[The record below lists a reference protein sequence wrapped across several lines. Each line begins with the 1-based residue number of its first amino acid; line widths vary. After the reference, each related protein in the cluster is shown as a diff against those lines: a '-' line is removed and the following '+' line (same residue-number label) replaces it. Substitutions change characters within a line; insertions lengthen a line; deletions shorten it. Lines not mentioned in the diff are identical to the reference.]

1 MQKINLLLL
10 MTIVFSV
17 GLLASCSDDAG
28 SNTVIDVPAKRTAAK
43 ESSFDYKIT
52 KPCEFKENAHEMPSK
67 NYDLDADGD
76 ISDEELERYLNDLYT
91 HEDIDFL
98 VNEDGSA
105 TVTLMMFQDCG
116 GINTI
121 DYEIVNDTL
130 YISGHYYFW
139 EKVYDPDIGD
149 SVLVNVGYGV
159 STCRGCEA
167 EFELNVPAQF
177 VGAKYVNIGFIYNI
191 VYKKNTNR

>member
-1 MQKINLLLL
+1 LV
-10 MTIVFSV
+10 TVAFSV

-28 SNTVIDVPAKRTAAK
+28 TNTVIDVPAKRTAAK

-67 NYDLDADGD
+67 NYDLDGDGD
-76 ISDEELERYLNDLYT
+76 ISDEELERFLNDRYT

-105 TVTLMMFQDCG
+105 TVTLKMFQDCG

-130 YISGHYYFW
+130 RISGHYYFW
-139 EKVYDPDIGD
+139 EKVYDPDVGD

-177 VGAKYVNIGFIYNI
+177 VGAKYVDKGLVYNI